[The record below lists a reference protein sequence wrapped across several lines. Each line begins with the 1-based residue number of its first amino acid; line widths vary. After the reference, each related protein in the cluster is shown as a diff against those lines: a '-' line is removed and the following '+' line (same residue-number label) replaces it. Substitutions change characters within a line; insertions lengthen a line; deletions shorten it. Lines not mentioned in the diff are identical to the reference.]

1 MSIETEGNREDKE
14 LLAPDTYA
22 PAGEPEPVV
31 GKRRLSILDV
41 VRRLLP
47 PLLVLAGFIGVW
59 YFITYNLLE
68 ADQRF
73 LLPPPHEVVQFGF
86 LDSASM
92 EDILAALWSTTQVA
106 LVGLLIAIALGM
118 SFAIFMS
125 QAKWIERS
133 FYPYAVVL
141 QTIPILAL
149 VPLIGFWFQFNFR
162 SRVIVCVL
170 IALFPIITNTLF
182 GLQSVDRELNDLFTL
197 HGASRFTRLIKL
209 QLPHAMPAIFT
220 GFRISAGLSVIGA
233 IVGDF
238 FFRQGEPGIGRLLDI
253 YRAQLQS
260 AQLLTAIIFS
270 SLLGLAVFWLFGV
283 IGHAV
288 TKSWHESAGPP
299 Q

>member
-1 MSIETEGNREDKE
+1 MSVEAERNREDKE
-14 LLAPDTYA
+14 LFAPETYG
-22 PAGEPEPVV
+22 PAGEPEPVQV
-31 GKRRLSILDV
+31 KRRRSVLDV
-41 VRRLLP
+41 AAMVLP
-47 PLLVLAGFIGVW
+47 PILIFAAFIGVW

-68 ADQRF
+68 SDQRF
-73 LLPPPHEVVQFGF
+73 LLPPPHEVVRFGF
-86 LDSASM
+86 LDSFTM
-92 EDILAALWSTTQVA
+92 EDTLAALWSTTQVA
-106 LVGLLIAIALGM
+106 LVGLLIAIILGM

-125 QAKWIERS
+125 QARWIERS
-133 FYPYAVVL
+133 FYPYAVIL

-197 HGASRFTRLIKL
+197 HGAGRWTRLKKL
-209 QLPHAMPAIFT
+209 QLPHALPAIFT

-253 YRAQLQS
+253 YRARLQS
-260 AQLLTAIIFS
+260 PQLITAIIFS
-270 SLLGLAVFWLFGV
+270 SLLGLAVFWLFGF
-283 IGHAV
+283 IGHFA
-288 TKSWHESAGPP
+288 TKSWHESAGPK

>member
-1 MSIETEGNREDKE
+1 MSVETDRNDKE
-14 LLAPDTYA
+14 LFAPDTYA
-22 PAGEPEPVV
+22 PAGEPEPIEV
-31 GKRRLSILDV
+31 KRRRTVLDV
-41 VRRLLP
+41 IRIVLP
-47 PLLVLAGFIGVW
+47 PMLVLAAFIGVW
-59 YFITYNLLE
+59 YLITYNLLE
-68 ADQRF
+68 SDQRF
-73 LLPPPHEVVQFGF
+73 LLPPPHEVVQFGL
-86 LDSASM
+86 LDEFSM

-106 LVGLLIAIALGM
+106 LVGLLIAIILGM

-182 GLQSVDRELNDLFTL
+182 GLQSVDRDLNDLFTL
-197 HGASRFTRLIKL
+197 HGAGRWTRLRKL
-209 QLPHAMPAIFT
+209 QLPHALPAIFT

-253 YRAQLQS
+253 YRARLQS
-260 AQLLTAIIFS
+260 PQLITAIIFS
-270 SLLGLAVFWLFGV
+270 SLLGLVVFWLFGF
-283 IGHAV
+283 IGHFV
-288 TKSWHESAGPP
+288 TKSWHESAGPR

>member
-1 MSIETEGNREDKE
+1 MSVETEGNREDKE

-31 GKRRLSILDV
+31 VKRRLSILDV
-41 VRRLLP
+41 VRRVLP

-68 ADQRF
+68 SDQRF

-125 QAKWIERS
+125 QGKWIERS

-197 HGASRFTRLIKL
+197 HGANRFTRLIKL

-283 IGHAV
+283 IGHTV

>member
-1 MSIETEGNREDKE
+1 MSVETEGSREDKDV
-14 LLAPDTYA
+14 LAPDAYA
-22 PAGEPEPVV
+22 PAGEPEPIVV
-31 GKRRLSILDV
+31 KRRRSILDA
-41 VRRLLP
+41 VRTLLP
-47 PLLVLAGFIGVW
+47 PLMVLAGFIGIW

-68 ADQRF
+68 SDQRF

-125 QAKWIERS
+125 QGKWIERS

-197 HGASRFTRLIKL
+197 HGANRFTRLIKL

-260 AQLLTAIIFS
+260 AQLITAIIFS

-283 IGHAV
+283 IGHTV

>member
-1 MSIETEGNREDKE
+1 MSVETEGNREDKE

-22 PAGEPEPVV
+22 PVGEPEPVV
-31 GKRRLSILDV
+31 VKRRLSILDV
-41 VRRLLP
+41 IRRLLP
-47 PLLVLAGFIGVW
+47 PLVVLAGFIGIW
-59 YFITYNLLE
+59 YFITYKLLE
-68 ADQRF
+68 SDQRF

-283 IGHAV
+283 IGHTV
-288 TKSWHESAGPP
+288 TKSWHESAGPR

>member
-1 MSIETEGNREDKE
+1 MSVETEGNREDRE
-14 LLAPDTYA
+14 LLTPDTYA

-31 GKRRLSILDV
+31 VKRRLSILDV
-41 VRRLLP
+41 VSRVLP
-47 PLLVLAGFIGVW
+47 PLLVFAGFIGVW

-68 ADQRF
+68 SDQRF

-125 QAKWIERS
+125 QGKWIERS

-283 IGHAV
+283 IGHTV